1 MTTTTTT
8 LPIAHARGQLPFFF
22 FFLMSTQRAN
32 VERELFSACEAGDV
46 DRVHRV
52 IAAGADPR
60 KAIKR
65 DILAGHGETPL
76 HTACQYVY
84 TSSNKLQDEILSL
97 L

>member
-1 MTTTTTT
+1 MR
-8 LPIAHARGQLPFFF
+8 ADN
-22 FFLMSTQRAN
+22 FLFKKMSTQRAN

-76 HTACQYVY
+76 HTACQYVHCLIKFRMKFY
-84 TSSNKLQDEILSL
+84 PYYD
-97 L
+97 